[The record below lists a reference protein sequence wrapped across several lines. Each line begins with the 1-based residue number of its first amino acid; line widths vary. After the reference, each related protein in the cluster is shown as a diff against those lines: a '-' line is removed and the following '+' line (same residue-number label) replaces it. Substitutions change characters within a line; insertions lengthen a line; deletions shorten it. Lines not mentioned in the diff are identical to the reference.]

1 MADDYTIF
9 IGTVGNGLQISQDRG
24 ESWTATPVGG
34 PEGNVG
40 TVAVYPDEPHRL
52 LAGSDRTGLYRS
64 VDNGATWKKLDS
76 PMEGMEIWSIDVDP
90 DTLFVGTGN
99 TIPGEIGGIQRSRDG
114 GDSWEYVPLPVVP
127 NSVVYWLGTHADS
140 PDVIAAARIFGYVYL
155 SEDGG
160 ETWTKPRREFGHVR
174 AVAVTPT

>member
-1 MADDYTIF
+1 MI
-9 IGTVGNGLQISQDRG
+9 IK
-24 ESWTATPVGG
+24 
-34 PEGNVG
+34 
-40 TVAVYPDEPHRL
+40 PD
-52 LAGSDRTGLYRS
+52 
-64 VDNGATWKKLDS
+64 
-76 PMEGMEIWSIDVDP
+76 DP

-127 NSVVYWLGTHADS
+127 NSVVYWLGTHADTL
-140 PDVIAAARIFGYVYL
+140 DVIAAARIFGYLYL

-160 ETWTKPRREFGHVR
+160 ETWTNPRREFGHVH